1 MNKII
6 LFLFLISC
14 GFAEEGHWVN
24 EDGCVLKKE
33 DGAAGGAV
41 IQNKITDRTT
51 IRQNESLT
59 KETFRNKESNDLVKG
74 VTGTRNGINTPTL
87 FTIPVLCGPSKS
99 QCTK

>member
-1 MNKII
+1 M
-6 LFLFLISC
+6 LFLISC
-14 GFAEEGHWVN
+14 GFAEEGDWVN
-24 EDGCVLKKE
+24 EDGWILKKE

-41 IQNKITDRTT
+41 IQNKTTDRTT

>member
-1 MNKII
+1 MRWKQKVEEECGQI
-6 LFLFLISC
+6 LT
-14 GFAEEGHWVN
+14 
-24 EDGCVLKKE
+24 
-33 DGAAGGAV
+33 AV

-59 KETFRNKESNDLVKG
+59 KETFRNKESNDLLKG